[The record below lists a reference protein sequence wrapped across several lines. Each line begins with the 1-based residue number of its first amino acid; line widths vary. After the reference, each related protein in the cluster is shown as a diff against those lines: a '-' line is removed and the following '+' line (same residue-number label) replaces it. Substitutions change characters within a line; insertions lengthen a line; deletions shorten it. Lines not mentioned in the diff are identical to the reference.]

1 MKRLSFLM
9 GLILCALTVLIWK
22 TLPGVRAEDSHNSHA
37 EKSSDQKDAH
47 THGDEHSDE
56 GHEEGDEHD
65 DHGDHREENHGKESD
80 GDSHGHGEEEKPE
93 NVGPTKGVLSFDEH
107 VGFNLSPEAEKNF
120 SLTRTKPLAKGE
132 MWEIP
137 LSSLVHSMDKVS
149 IYRER
154 KGLLLAIPVK
164 VVKKAGS
171 SVTIQTNKI
180 FASDSIISSGAGH
193 LKVVEL
199 DLTSGEVG
207 HSH

>member
-1 MKRLSFLM
+1 MKRLSFLI
-9 GLILCALTVLIWK
+9 GLILSALSLLIWK
-22 TLPGVRAEDSHNSHA
+22 TLPGVQAEDSHNSHA
-37 EKSSDQKDAH
+37 EKPSDQKEAH
-47 THGDEHSDE
+47 AHGDEHSEE
-56 GHEEGDEHD
+56 GHEEGEEHD
-65 DHGDHREENHGKESD
+65 DHGEENHGKEAD

-107 VGFNLSPEAEKNF
+107 VGFKLSPEAEKNF
-120 SLTRTKPLAKGE
+120 SLARTKPLARGDA
-132 MWEIP
+132 WEIP

-149 IYRER
+149 VYRER

-164 VVKKAGS
+164 VVKKAAS
-171 SVTIQTNKI
+171 TVTIQTNKI
-180 FASDSIISSGAGH
+180 SASDSVISSGAGH